1 MALDGIV
8 ISNIVHELTEKIVGG
23 RIDKIYQPEGDEI
36 VLSIRHQKTSYKL
49 LLSSLANMPRIHFT
63 DVPKKNPLNPPN
75 FCMLLRKHIIGGR
88 ILKVVQPHFER
99 IVELYIE
106 HLNDLGDRC
115 VKILIVEIMG
125 RHSNIIFCD
134 EDKRI
139 LDSVKHVSAH
149 ISSVR
154 EVLPNRPYTYP
165 PSKDKL
171 NPTEPLSL
179 DVFSEKL
186 QEKKAIILKAL
197 YFTFNGISPVIS
209 EELCYLAS
217 INSSSHIEEL
227 TSEDYKRLYEVFTTL
242 MDTIKNE
249 QFTPNI
255 ISLDGQSYEEFSS
268 IPLTSYGSDYMTTYD
283 SISQVLDA
291 YYAKSSNSS
300 RINQKSSDMKKL
312 ISTNLERCYKKL
324 DLQLKQIKDTEGRD
338 KYKILGELIT
348 ANIYAIKE
356 GDESLTTTNYYTN
369 EEVTIA
375 LKPNLTPSENAAKY
389 YDRYNKL
396 KRTSVA
402 LTEHIKDTQAE
413 IDHLESIQSSLSF
426 VDAEEDLLLIRQEL
440 MEYGY
445 LRFRKNKNKKA
456 LEKSKP
462 FHYKTSDGFDIYVG
476 KNNLQNDELT
486 TKVAASLDWWFH
498 TKEVP
503 GSHVIVRTGGQE
515 LSDTAFEEA
524 AALAAFYSKANGSSK
539 VAVDYT
545 LKKHIKKP
553 AGSVPGYVI
562 YHTNFSMYVEPSDEK
577 VTLVE

>member
-1 MALDGIV
+1 M
-8 ISNIVHELTEKIVGG
+8 
-23 RIDKIYQPEGDEI
+23 
-36 VLSIRHQKTSYKL
+36 
-49 LLSSLANMPRIHFT
+49 
-63 DVPKKNPLNPPN
+63 
-75 FCMLLRKHIIGGR
+75 
-88 ILKVVQPHFER
+88 
-99 IVELYIE
+99 
-106 HLNDLGDRC
+106 
-115 VKILIVEIMG
+115 
-125 RHSNIIFCD
+125 
-134 EDKRI
+134 
-139 LDSVKHVSAH
+139 
-149 ISSVR
+149 
-154 EVLPNRPYTYP
+154 
-165 PSKDKL
+165 
-171 NPTEPLSL
+171 
-179 DVFSEKL
+179 
-186 QEKKAIILKAL
+186 
-197 YFTFNGISPVIS
+197 
-209 EELCYLAS
+209 
-217 INSSSHIEEL
+217 
-227 TSEDYKRLYEVFTTL
+227 
-242 MDTIKNE
+242 
-249 QFTPNI
+249 
-255 ISLDGQSYEEFSS
+255 
-268 IPLTSYGSDYMTTYD
+268 
-283 SISQVLDA
+283 
-291 YYAKSSNSS
+291 
-300 RINQKSSDMKKL
+300 
-312 ISTNLERCYKKL
+312 

-396 KRTSVA
+396 KKRTSVA

-545 LKKHIKKP
+545 LKKTYQETRWFCTWLRNLPHELFHVCR
-553 AGSVPGYVI
+553 A
-562 YHTNFSMYVEPSDEK
+562 
-577 VTLVE
+577 